1 MLWAMTLTRSPGSS
15 STRARSCSARTA
27 IGAAAGTRGVWNF
40 ASSPLSASVILRKYW
55 CRRPATA
62 ISSNPSIPCAR
73 MTGCRSRGARRAGI
87 RSRRR
92 ARRIHKPLMPRRSKS
107 QPDPLATFPEWARR
121 LAERYYTK
129 TVSTFILHGAV
140 RDLQPADDGKGGRRF
155 VPLRTFLSDELF
167 GSRDL
172 VAFYDRSSGIRLATP
187 EMQKDFMAAVAGYD
201 TLFGT
206 EYAKAVPK
214 DPARAFPLLESYARV
229 RIADGKSLAFVI
241 DFAETVAP
249 AGDLGFMP
257 GEDRYS
263 LVTLVK
269 WAQDPQFLAADFS
282 VCLVA
287 ENLTELNPRIG
298 RNPYASGI
306 EIPLPTEKERLDYIE
321 WKLSGRPVR
330 EVSEVNAQAMAQM
343 TAGMSRVSLDRVLTE
358 AMGGAKLTADRLKE
372 KKKEIIQAEV
382 HGLLEFIEPQHSIDM
397 VAGHAKAKQLLRQ
410 AAKAIQ
416 TGKRDVVP
424 MGFLIAGP
432 IGTGKTFLATCFAG
446 EIGIPCVKFLNFR
459 SQWQG
464 VTEGNLEK
472 IFNLLKAMWPVAVII
487 DEADA
492 FLGNRSAQGDSG
504 TSARVFSQIASFMG
518 NTDYRGKIV
527 WFLLT
532 SRPDLLPVDLKRQ
545 GRAEEH
551 LALFYPESHEER
563 LELVRTMAKKARV
576 QFDGD
581 LGEVLPSDPLE
592 VELQTLVA
600 VAECTSRELLPESYR
615 QKPRDDITRR
625 IRELKLLLSE
635 Q

>member
-1 MLWAMTLTRSPGSS
+1 M
-15 STRARSCSARTA
+15 AR
-27 IGAAAGTRGVWNF
+27 
-40 ASSPLSASVILRKYW
+40 
-55 CRRPATA
+55 
-62 ISSNPSIPCAR
+62 
-73 MTGCRSRGARRAGI
+73 RSRSLA
-87 RSRRR
+87 
-92 ARRIHKPLMPRRSKS
+92 
-107 QPDPLATFPEWARR
+107 QDPLASFPPWAKT

-129 TVSTFILHGAV
+129 TISTFILHGAV

-155 VPLRTFLSDELF
+155 VALRAFLADELF

-172 VAFYDRSSGIRLATP
+172 VLFYDRSSGIRLATP
-187 EMQKDFMAAVAGYD
+187 EMQKDFMAAVSGYD

-206 EYAKAVPK
+206 EYAKALPK
-214 DPARAFPLLESYARV
+214 DPGRAFPLLESFARV
-229 RIADGKSLAFVI
+229 RIADGKSVAVVI

-249 AGDLGFMP
+249 AGDLGYMP
-257 GEDRYS
+257 GEDRYA

-269 WAQDPQFLAADFS
+269 WAQDPQFLGADFS
-282 VCLVA
+282 ICLIA
-287 ENLTELNPRIG
+287 ENLAELNPRIG
-298 RNPYASGI
+298 RNPYCAAI
-306 EIPLPTEKERLDYIE
+306 ELPLPGEKERLDYVE
-321 WKLSGRPVR
+321 WKIGSSGKKRS
-330 EVSEVNAQAMAQM
+330 EISEVGADALAQM
-343 TAGMSRVSLDRVLTE
+343 TAGMSRVALDRVLSE
-358 AMGGAKLTADRLKE
+358 AIAVPKLSVERLKE
-372 KKKEIIQAEV
+372 KKKEIIQAEC
-382 HGLLEFIEPQHSIDM
+382 HGLLEFIEPAHSIDM
-397 VAGHAKAKQLLRQ
+397 VAGHAKAKQLLKQ
-410 AAKAIQ
+410 AARAIT

-492 FLGNRSAQGDSG
+492 FLGNRNASGDSG
-504 TSARVFSQIASFMG
+504 TSARVFSSIAAFMG
-518 NTDYRGKIV
+518 NTEYRGKIV

-532 SRPDLLPVDLKRQ
+532 CRPDLLPVDLKRQ

-551 LALFYPESHEER
+551 LALFYPESPEER
-563 LELVRTMAKKARV
+563 LELIKTMARKARV
-576 QFDGD
+576 NFDGD
-581 LGEVLPSDPLE
+581 IAETVPKDLPKMSGADIESALVRAKLRAVNDKRDKVSRQDLADTFADFVPPSYPLE

-600 VAECTSRELLPESYR
+600 VAECTSRDLLPESYR
-615 QKPRDDITRR
+615 QTPRDDITRR

>member
-1 MLWAMTLTRSPGSS
+1 
-15 STRARSCSARTA
+15 
-27 IGAAAGTRGVWNF
+27 
-40 ASSPLSASVILRKYW
+40 
-55 CRRPATA
+55 
-62 ISSNPSIPCAR
+62 
-73 MTGCRSRGARRAGI
+73 
-87 RSRRR
+87 
-92 ARRIHKPLMPRRSKS
+92 MPRRSRS

-140 RDLQPADDGKGGRRF
+140 RDLQPADDGRGDHRF

-229 RIADGKSLAFVI
+229 RIADG
-241 DFAETVAP
+241 
-249 AGDLGFMP
+249 
-257 GEDRYS
+257 
-263 LVTLVK
+263 
-269 WAQDPQFLAADFS
+269 
-282 VCLVA
+282 
-287 ENLTELNPRIG
+287 
-298 RNPYASGI
+298 
-306 EIPLPTEKERLDYIE
+306 
-321 WKLSGRPVR
+321 
-330 EVSEVNAQAMAQM
+330 
-343 TAGMSRVSLDRVLTE
+343 MSRVSLDRVLTE
-358 AMGGAKLTADRLKE
+358 AMGGAKLTAERLKE

-382 HGLLEFIEPQHSIDM
+382 HGLLEFIEPAYSIDM
-397 VAGHAKAKQLLRQ
+397 VSGHAKAKQLLRQ

-416 TGKRDVVP
+416 TGKRDVAP

-464 VTEGNLEK
+464 VTEGNVEK
-472 IFNLLKAMWPVAVII
+472 LFNLLKAMWPVAVIV

-492 FLGNRSAQGDSG
+492 FLGNRNAQGDSG

-518 NTDYRGKIV
+518 NTEYRGKIV

-551 LALFYPESHEER
+551 LALFYPESHDER
-563 LELVRTMAKKARV
+563 VELVKTMARKAKV
-576 QFDGD
+576 NFEGD
-581 LGEVLPSDPLE
+581 LVALLPPDLPKMSGADLEAALVRAKLRAVTDRREKVSADDLRQTFADFLPPSYPLE

-600 VAECTSRELLPESYR
+600 IAECTSRELLPESYR
-615 QKPRDDITRR
+615 QKPREEVTRR
-625 IRELKLLLSE
+625 IRELKVLLSE

>member
-1 MLWAMTLTRSPGSS
+1 
-15 STRARSCSARTA
+15 
-27 IGAAAGTRGVWNF
+27 
-40 ASSPLSASVILRKYW
+40 
-55 CRRPATA
+55 
-62 ISSNPSIPCAR
+62 
-73 MTGCRSRGARRAGI
+73 
-87 RSRRR
+87 
-92 ARRIHKPLMPRRSKS
+92 MPRRSRS
-107 QPDPLATFPEWARR
+107 QPDPLATFPDWARR

-155 VPLRTFLSDELF
+155 VALRTFLSDELF

-172 VAFYDRSSGIRLATP
+172 VVFYDRSSGIRLATP

-201 TLFGT
+201 SLFGT

-229 RIADGKSLAFVI
+229 RIADGKSVAFVI

-257 GEDRYS
+257 GEDRYA

-269 WAQDPQFLAADFS
+269 WAQDPQFLSADFS

-287 ENLTELNPRIG
+287 ENLAELNPRIG
-298 RNPYASGI
+298 RNPYASQI
-306 EIPLPTEKERLDYIE
+306 EIPLPSEKERAEYID
-321 WKLSGRPVR
+321 WKLTGRNVR
-330 EVSEVNAQAMAQM
+330 DVSEVNALAMAQM
-343 TAGMSRVSLDRVLTE
+343 TAGMSRVSLDRILTE
-358 AMGGAKLTADRLKE
+358 ALGGAKLTAERLKE
-372 KKKEIIQAEV
+372 KKKEIIQAECL
-382 HGLLEFIEPQHSIDM
+382 GLLEFIEPQHSIDM
-397 VAGHAKAKQLLRQ
+397 VAGHVKAKQLLRQ

-432 IGTGKTFLATCFAG
+432 IGTGKTFLSTCFAG

-464 VTEGNLEK
+464 VTEGNLER
-472 IFNLLKAMWPVAVII
+472 IFNLLKAMWPVAVIV

-504 TSARVFSQIASFMG
+504 TSARVFSQIAAFMG
-518 NTDYRGKIV
+518 NTEYRGKIV

-563 LELVRTMAKKARV
+563 LELARTMAKKARV

-581 LGEVLPSDPLE
+581 LAQVLPPDLPKMSGADIEAALVRAKLRAVSDKREKVTQEDLKQTFADFVPPNYPLE

-615 QKPRDDITRR
+615 QKPRDEITRR
-625 IRELKLLLSE
+625 IRELKLLLLE

>member
-1 MLWAMTLTRSPGSS
+1 MARKSRS
-15 STRARSCSARTA
+15 
-27 IGAAAGTRGVWNF
+27 
-40 ASSPLSASVILRKYW
+40 ASQDPLSSFPPWAKTL
-55 CRRPATA
+55 
-62 ISSNPSIPCAR
+62 
-73 MTGCRSRGARRAGI
+73 AG
-87 RSRRR
+87 
-92 ARRIHKPLMPRRSKS
+92 
-107 QPDPLATFPEWARR
+107 
-121 LAERYYTK
+121 RYYTK
-129 TVSTFILHGAV
+129 TISTFILHGAV
-140 RDLQPADDGKGGRRF
+140 RDLQPAGEGAGRKF
-155 VPLRTFLSDELF
+155 ITLRSFLSDELF
-167 GSRDL
+167 GTRDL
-172 VAFYDRSSGIRLATP
+172 VVFYDRSSGIRLATP
-187 EMQKDFMAAVAGYD
+187 EMQKDFMAAVSGYD

-206 EYAKAVPK
+206 EYAKSVPK

-229 RIADGKSLAFVI
+229 RIADGKSVAVII

-269 WAQDPQFLAADFS
+269 WAQDPQFLTADFS
-282 VCLVA
+282 ICLIA
-287 ENLTELNPRIG
+287 ENLAELNPRIG
-298 RNPYASGI
+298 RNPYCAAI
-306 EIPLPTEKERLDYIE
+306 ELPLPDENERYQYVE
-321 WKLSGRPVR
+321 WKIAQSGRKR
-330 EVSEVNAQAMAQM
+330 AEISEVNAEGLAQM

-358 AMGGAKLTADRLKE
+358 AIAGPKLTVEKLKE
-372 KKKEIIQAEV
+372 KKKEIIQAEC
-382 HGLLEFIEPQHSIDM
+382 HGLLEFIEPSHSIDM

-472 IFNLLKAMWPVAVII
+472 IFNLLKAMWPVAVIV

-492 FLGNRSAQGDSG
+492 FLGNRNAQGDSG
-504 TSARVFSQIASFMG
+504 TSARVFSQIATFMG
-518 NTDYRGKIV
+518 NTEYRGKVV

-532 SRPDLLPVDLKRQ
+532 ARPDLLPVDLKRQ

-563 LELVRTMAKKARV
+563 VELVRTMAKKAKV
-576 QFDGD
+576 AFEGD
-581 LGEVLPSDPLE
+581 VAALLPPDLPKMSGADIESALVRARLRAVTDKREKVTGQDLKETFADFMPPSYPLE

-600 VAECTSRELLPESYR
+600 IAECTSRELLPESF
-615 QKPRDDITRR
+615 QKRPREEVSRR
-625 IRELKLLLSE
+625 IRELKVLLAE